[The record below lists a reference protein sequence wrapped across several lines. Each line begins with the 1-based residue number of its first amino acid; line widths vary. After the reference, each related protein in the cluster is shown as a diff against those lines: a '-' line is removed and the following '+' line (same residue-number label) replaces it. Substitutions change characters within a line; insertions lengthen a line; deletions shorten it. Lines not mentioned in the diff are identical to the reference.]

1 MFQVSKN
8 IQVLC
13 GALAD
18 QTARE
23 DRLAGVFTGKLVALL
38 QQPDGASYL
47 TLPINLEVWHEALP
61 INLLEQTGVS
71 ILDRRDVL
79 GTRDEQNER
88 HVGPETR
95 SQNERRP
102 SQQQQAS

>member
-1 MFQVSKN
+1 MFQISKN

-23 DRLAGVFTGKLVALL
+23 DRLAGIFTGKLVALL
-38 QQPDGASYL
+38 QQPNGASHL
-47 TLPINLEVWHEALP
+47 TLPIDLEVWHEALP
-61 INLLEQTGVS
+61 INLLEETGVS
-71 ILDRRDVL
+71 ILDRREVL
-79 GTRDEQNER
+79 GKDDEQTDR
-88 HVGPETR
+88 HAGSDTR
-95 SQNERRP
+95 AKNERRP